1 MRRLKNA
8 LQVKSDIGKD
18 PLRLQNK
25 ELESALQQLERQ
37 KTRAK
42 LERENIMQLE
52 AEKLK
57 PSEEEKPKR

>member
-1 MRRLKNA
+1 M
-8 LQVKSDIGKD
+8 QVKSDIGKD
-18 PLRLQNK
+18 PMRLQNK

>member
-1 MRRLKNA
+1 M
-8 LQVKSDIGKD
+8 QVKSDIGKD